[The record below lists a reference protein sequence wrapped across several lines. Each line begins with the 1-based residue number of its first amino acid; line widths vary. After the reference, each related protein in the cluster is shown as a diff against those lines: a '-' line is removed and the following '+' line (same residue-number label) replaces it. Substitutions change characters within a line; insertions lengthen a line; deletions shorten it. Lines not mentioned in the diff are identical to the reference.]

1 MFILQWLP
9 YPIFKTNRQKALYS
23 WNCLCP
29 YHIVVLYACDYRL
42 VLLTQQNY
50 PRWEHGCHAFAFVPT
65 LKEHEFTEIM
75 LFSVLSYGTSTCYSQ
90 FCFTQGLQ
98 NSHHAYM
105 LLKDSNPSF
114 LSTSFCLFTIQSFP
128 SFIAQVFHFTIYN
141 LSSLDS
147 TSDGHSG
154 FCLSVIHQLPEMD
167 NYCNWIW

>member
-105 LLKDSNPSF
+105 LLNDSNPSF
-114 LSTSFCLFTIQSFP
+114 FVNQFLSIHHTKLSIFHCPSFP
-128 SFIAQVFHFTIYN
+128 LYNIQLVFSWQHLWWSQRFLLVCNSPITR
-141 LSSLDS
+141 
-147 TSDGHSG
+147 SG
-154 FCLSVIHQLPEMD
+154 
-167 NYCNWIW
+167 